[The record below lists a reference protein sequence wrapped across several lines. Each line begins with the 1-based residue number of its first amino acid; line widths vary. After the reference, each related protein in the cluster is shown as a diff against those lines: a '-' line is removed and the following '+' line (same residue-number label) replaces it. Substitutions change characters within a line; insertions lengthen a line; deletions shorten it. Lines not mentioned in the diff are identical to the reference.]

1 MPMANNYLADLLES
15 EGAEAVIPDL
25 LDFFLYCFYNN
36 NFKTDVLGFK
46 KSTKTKSNLGIWAIE
61 KLRGVAH
68 KALEESTHFTP
79 PANIYETAKCRIHCI
94 SR

>member
-1 MPMANNYLADLLES
+1 MANNYLADLLES

-46 KSTKTKSNLGIWAIE
+46 KSTKTKIKSWYLGHR
-61 KLRGVAH
+61 K
-68 KALEESTHFTP
+68 
-79 PANIYETAKCRIHCI
+79 TAWSCA
-94 SR
+94 